1 MKKLTGAA
9 IALWMG
15 MAATTAQ
22 AAADAKPCLTE
33 NEAQSLITA
42 VLPDVFQQVGRT
54 CSSVLPENATLRGGL
69 PPLVA
74 RYQAPADLAWPQ
86 AMAAFGK
93 IGGKDMEGIDPK
105 LLRPMMGPM
114 IAGAIAQDIK
124 PSDCPTIDRAVSL
137 MAPLPPANT
146 AGLIVLFAAAAG
158 GKDKRDSPLT
168 ICPAAAVAA
177 TPASARP

>member
-1 MKKLTGAA
+1 MKKLTSAA

-22 AAADAKPCLTE
+22 AATEAQPCLTE
-33 NEAQSLITA
+33 AEAQSLITA

-86 AMAAFGK
+86 ALAAFGK
-93 IGGKDMEGIDPK
+93 IGGKDMAGIDPR

-124 PSDCPTIDRAVSL
+124 PRDCPTIDRAIGL
-137 MAPLPPANT
+137 MSPLPPANT
-146 AGLIVLFAAAAG
+146 AGLIVLIASVAG
-158 GKDKRDSPLT
+158 GKDKKDSPFS
-168 ICPAAAVAA
+168 ICPVAAAAPAAA
-177 TPASARP
+177 RP

>member
-1 MKKLTGAA
+1 MKTLAGAA

-22 AAADAKPCLTE
+22 AAVEAQPCLTE
-33 NEAQSLITA
+33 TEAQSLITA

-54 CSSVLPENATLRGGL
+54 CSSALPENATLRGGL

-93 IGGKDMEGIDPK
+93 IGGKDMAGVDPR

-124 PSDCPTIDRAVSL
+124 PRDCATIDRAISL
-137 MAPLPPANT
+137 MSPLPPSNT
-146 AGLIVLFAAAAG
+146 AGLIVLLASVAG
-158 GKDKRDSPLT
+158 GKDKKDSPFE
-168 ICPAAAVAA
+168 ICPTPTA
-177 TPASARP
+177 TASATARP

>member
-1 MKKLTGAA
+1 MKMVTGAA

-22 AAADAKPCLTE
+22 AAAEAQPCLTE
-33 NEAQSLITA
+33 AEAQSLITA
-42 VLPDVFQQVGRT
+42 VLPDVFQQLGRT
-54 CSSVLPENATLRGGL
+54 CSTVLPETATLRGGL

-93 IGGKDMEGIDPK
+93 IGGKDMAGIDPK

-114 IAGAIAQDIK
+114 IGGAIAQDIK
-124 PSDCPTIDRAVSL
+124 PRDCPTIDRALNL
-137 MAPLPPANT
+137 MSPLPPANT
-146 AGLIVLFAAAAG
+146 AGLIVLLASVAG
-158 GKDKRDSPLT
+158 GKDKKDSPFS
-168 ICPAAAVAA
+168 ICPATAAA
-177 TPASARP
+177 ASATARP

>member
-1 MKKLTGAA
+1 MKKVMGAA

-22 AAADAKPCLTE
+22 AAAEGQPCLTE
-33 NEAQSLITA
+33 AEAQSLITA
-42 VLPDVFQQVGRT
+42 VLPDVFQQVGRA
-54 CSSVLPENATLRGGL
+54 CSTVLPENATLRGGL

-86 AMAAFGK
+86 ALAAFGK
-93 IGGKDMEGIDPK
+93 IGGKDMAGIDPK

-124 PSDCPTIDRAVSL
+124 PRDCATIDRAIGL
-137 MAPLPPANT
+137 MSPLPPANT
-146 AGLIVLFAAAAG
+146 AGLIVLIASVAG
-158 GKDKRDSPLT
+158 GKDKKDSPFS
-168 ICPAAAVAA
+168 ICPAAAVA
-177 TPASARP
+177 PAAARP

>member
-22 AAADAKPCLTE
+22 AAAEEAKPCLTE
-33 NEAQSLITA
+33 TEAQALITA
-42 VLPDVFQQVGRT
+42 VLPDVLQQVGRT
-54 CSSVLPENATLRGGL
+54 CSNVLPESAILRGGL
-69 PPLVA
+69 PPFVA

-86 AMAAFGK
+86 ALNALTK
-93 IGGKDMEGIDPK
+93 IGGKDIAGVDPR

-114 IAGAIAQDIK
+114 LATTIANDIK
-124 PSDCPTIDRAVSL
+124 PRDCPTINRAVEL

-146 AGLIVLFAAAAG
+146 AGLVVLLASAAS
-158 GKDKRDSPLT
+158 KDKKDSPLT
-168 ICPAAAVAA
+168 ICPSTSA
-177 TPASARP
+177 TPAAAGK

>member
-1 MKKLTGAA
+1 MNKMAGAA

-22 AAADAKPCLTE
+22 AAAAEAKPCLTE
-33 NEAQSLITA
+33 TEAQALITA
-42 VLPDVFQQVGRT
+42 VLPDVFQQVGRV
-54 CSSVLPENATLRGGL
+54 CSSALPEQAILRGGL

-86 AMAAFGK
+86 ALAAFAK
-93 IGGKDMEGIDPK
+93 IGGKDVAGLDPR

-114 IAGAIAQDIK
+114 LATTIADGIK
-124 PSDCPTIDRAVSL
+124 PGDCPTINRAVEL

-146 AGLIVLFAAAAG
+146 AGLVVLLATAAD
-158 GKDKRDSPLT
+158 KDKKDSPLP
-168 ICPAAAVAA
+168 ICPAAPAMTAA
-177 TPASARP
+177 GK

>member
-1 MKKLTGAA
+1 MNKLTGAA

-22 AAADAKPCLTE
+22 AAAEAQPCLTE
-33 NEAQSLITA
+33 AEAQSLITA
-42 VLPDVFQQVGRT
+42 VLPDVFQQVGRN
-54 CSSVLPENATLRGGL
+54 CSAVLPENATLRGGL

-93 IGGKDMEGIDPK
+93 IGGKDMAAIDPK

-124 PSDCPTIDRAVSL
+124 PRDCATIDRAIGL
-137 MAPLPPANT
+137 MSPLPPANT
-146 AGLIVLFAAAAG
+146 AGLIVLLATVAG
-158 GKDKRDSPLT
+158 GKDKKDSPFS
-168 ICPAAAVAA
+168 ICPAAVAVAPA
-177 TPASARP
+177 TARP

>member
-22 AAADAKPCLTE
+22 AATEAQPCLTE
-33 NEAQSLITA
+33 VEAQSLITA
-42 VLPDVFQQVGRT
+42 VLPDVFQQVGRA
-54 CSSVLPENATLRGGL
+54 CSNVLPENATLRGGL

-86 AMAAFGK
+86 AVAAFGK
-93 IGGKDMEGIDPK
+93 IGGKDMAGIDPR
-105 LLRPMMGPM
+105 LLRPMMRPM

-124 PSDCPTIDRAVSL
+124 PRDCSTIDRAIGL
-137 MAPLPPANT
+137 MSPLPPANT
-146 AGLIVLFAAAAG
+146 AGLIVLIASVAG
-158 GKDKRDSPLT
+158 GKDKKDSPFS
-168 ICPAAAVAA
+168 ICPAAAAA
-177 TPASARP
+177 PATARP